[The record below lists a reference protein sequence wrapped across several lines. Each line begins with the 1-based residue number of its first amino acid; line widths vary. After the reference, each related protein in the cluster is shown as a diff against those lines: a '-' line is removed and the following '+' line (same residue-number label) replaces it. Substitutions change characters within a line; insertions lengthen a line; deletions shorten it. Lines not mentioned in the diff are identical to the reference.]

1 MLTYRQGLSA
11 DIDKIVTLVDSAYR
25 GDSSRAGWT
34 TEADFI
40 DGQRTERQEI
50 IEILERSAS
59 TILLCEDDGQLVATV
74 QLNKSADKAYLGM
87 FAVDPQ
93 RQATGLGIKLLNQAE
108 NFVQKEWNSG
118 SMRMLVISIRK
129 ELISWY
135 QRHGYNKTGSTKPF
149 PYGETRFGI
158 PKRDDLVL
166 EILEKRFI

>member
-1 MLTYRQGLSA
+1 MLTYRQGSSS

-40 DGQRTERQEI
+40 DGQRTDRQEI
-50 IEILERSAS
+50 IEILERSDSA
-59 TILLCEDDGQLVATV
+59 ILLCEADGQLVATV
-74 QLNKSADKAYLGM
+74 QLNKSGDSAYLGM

-93 RQATGLGIKLLNQAE
+93 RQAMGLGLKLLNQAE
-108 NFVQKEWNSG
+108 NFVQTEWS
-118 SMRMLVISIRK
+118 SKCMRMLVISIRE

-135 QRHGYNKTGSTKPF
+135 QRHGYQKVGKTKPF
-149 PYGETRFGI
+149 PYGEERFGL

-166 EILEKRFI
+166 EILKKNFI

>member
-1 MLTYRQGLSA
+1 MLTYRQGLNA

-50 IEILERSAS
+50 IDILARPAS

-74 QLNKSADKAYLGM
+74 QLNKSGDGAYLGM

-93 RQATGLGIKLLNQAE
+93 RQATGLGIKLLDQAE
-108 NFVQKEWNSG
+108 SFVQEEWS
-118 SMRMLVISIRK
+118 SECMRMLVISIRK

-135 QRHGYNKTGSTKPF
+135 QRHGYNKTGKTKPF

>member
-50 IEILERSAS
+50 IEILERPAS
-59 TILLCEDDGQLVATV
+59 TILLCEEDEQLVATV
-74 QLNKSADKAYLGM
+74 QLNKSGEHAYLGM
-87 FAVDPQ
+87 FAVDPL
-93 RQATGLGIKLLNQAE
+93 RQATGLGLKLLNQAE
-108 NFVQKEWNSG
+108 SFVQAEWNSEC
-118 SMRMLVISIRK
+118 MRMVVISIRE
-129 ELISWY
+129 ELINWY
-135 QRHGYNKTGSTKPF
+135 QRHGYCKTGKTKPF
-149 PYGETRFGI
+149 PYGEARFGL

-166 EILEKRFI
+166 EVLEKQFI